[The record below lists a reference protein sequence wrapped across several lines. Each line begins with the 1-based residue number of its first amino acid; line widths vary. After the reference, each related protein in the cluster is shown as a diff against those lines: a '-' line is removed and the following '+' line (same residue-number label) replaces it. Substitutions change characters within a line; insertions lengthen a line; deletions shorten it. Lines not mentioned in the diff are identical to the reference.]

1 MIRRL
6 AFLIPA
12 ALSLLAGLDAALILL
27 GLWAPV
33 VTETF
38 PGVHGI
44 AMVFGFVATLISLER
59 AVALARPAGF
69 LAPALI
75 GIGALA
81 VLSPL
86 PLLIG
91 QLCLLAG
98 TVIFVALYVPL
109 YRRNGDEAILV
120 QALGA
125 VLAASAVLMWLG
137 GAEVATLIPWFAGFV
152 IFTIAAE
159 RLELARIAIGTVATR
174 WFLVLITATTFAV
187 LASLLWPGIGY
198 PLLGVT
204 LLGLVSWLVIHD
216 VARKTVRSTGQTRF
230 MGACLL
236 AGYVWLAVAGL
247 AWTIGGHA
255 VDGGV
260 YDAVVHS
267 VFLGFTVSMIIA
279 HSTVI
284 LPAVLRIQLP
294 YNRGFYIPIVL
305 LHLSLIL
312 RIGLGDGLDLH
323 WAWQVGGVLNIL
335 ALLGFAILAAASALI
350 GTRARSGRAERRPLA
365 LDLGADATDAT
376 DATSGADATG
386 GAAATAATGTGPDT
400 PA

>member
-6 AFLIPA
+6 AFLVPA
-12 ALSLLAGLDAALILL
+12 ALSLLAGLDAALMLL

-33 VTETF
+33 TTQTL
-38 PGVHGI
+38 PSVHGI
-44 AMVFGFVATLISLER
+44 VMVFGFVATLISLER

-75 GIGALA
+75 GLGALA

-91 QLCLLAG
+91 QLSLLAG
-98 TVIFVALYVPL
+98 SLAFVILYVPL

-152 IFTIAAE
+152 ICTIAAE
-159 RLELARIAIGTVATR
+159 RLELARIAIGAVATR
-174 WFLVLITATTFAV
+174 WFLGLMTAAILAV
-187 LASLLWPGIGY
+187 LASLLWPSIGY
-198 PLLGVT
+198 PLFGVT
-204 LLGLVSWLVIHD
+204 LLGVVSWLVIHD
-216 VARKTVRSTGQTRF
+216 VARKTVMSTGQTRF

-247 AWTIGGHA
+247 TWALGGPFA
-255 VDGGV
+255 PFADGEA

-267 VFLGFTVSMIIA
+267 VFLGFTFSMIIA

-284 LPAVLRIQLP
+284 LPAVLRVQLP
-294 YNRGFYIPIVL
+294 YNRGFYIPVVL

-312 RIGLGDGLDLH
+312 RIGLGDGFDLQ
-323 WAWQVGGVLNIL
+323 WARQVGGVLNIL
-335 ALLGFAILAAASALI
+335 ALVGFAILATASAII
-350 GTRARSGRAERRPLA
+350 GTRARNSRGQPRTLTVESDMSA
-365 LDLGADATDAT
+365 
-376 DATSGADATG
+376 
-386 GAAATAATGTGPDT
+386 
-400 PA
+400 